1 MIFINNKYTNIYF
14 NIIKSAQIRDP
25 LSGYSERHH
34 IIPKC
39 LGGSNKKDNLV
50 ILTAR
55 EHFVCHHL
63 LTKMVNSTREKFQL
77 SKAFNC
83 MLYMTSPVQDRYK
96 VSSRKFESFKKN
108 YSKMFSEQQRGDK
121 NHMYGKTH
129 TPETLAKIAIA
140 RANSNYVITD
150 EIRAK
155 LSAANKG
162 KNVSAETRAK
172 ISKANKGRLAGKNNP
187 MYGNTHTAESRKKIS
202 EKAQGRTP
210 WNLGV
215 THTDEVKQKMSTL
228 ALQRTKYKCEHC
240 GVECVKCN
248 YNRWHGDN
256 CRSIVR

>member
-14 NIIKSAQIRDP
+14 NIIKSAQIRDL
-25 LSGYSERHH
+25 LSGYSEKHH
-34 IIPKC
+34 IIPKS

-55 EHFVCHHL
+55 EHFICHWL
-63 LTKMVNSTREKFQL
+63 LTKMVEGDDLRKMKHAIWRMLVQGRDFQI
-77 SKAFNC
+77 
-83 MLYMTSPVQDRYK
+83 RYK
-96 VSSRKFESFKKN
+96 PNSHTYDSLRKK
-108 YSKMFSEQQRGDK
+108 
-121 NHMYGKTH
+121 YGSLRKGIT
-129 TPETLAKIAIA
+129 TP
-140 RANSNYVITD
+140 D
-150 EIRAK
+150 EVK
-155 LSAANKG
+155 Q
-162 KNVSAETRAK
+162 K

-187 MYGNTHTAESRKKIS
+187 MYGNTHTEEARKKIS

>member
-25 LSGYSERHH
+25 LTGYTERHH
-34 IIPKC
+34 IIPKS
-39 LGGSNKKDNLV
+39 LGGTNKKDNLV
-50 ILTAR
+50 VLSAR
-55 EHFVCHHL
+55 EHFICHWL
-63 LTKMVNSTREKFQL
+63 LTKMVTGDDLRKMNHAIWRMLVQGRDYQL
-77 SKAFNC
+77 
-83 MLYMTSPVQDRYK
+83 RYK
-96 VSSRKFESFKKN
+96 PNSHTYESLRKRYGSLRKGVTTPDEVKK
-108 YSKMFSEQQRGDK
+108 
-121 NHMYGKTH
+121 
-129 TPETLAKIAIA
+129 
-140 RANSNYVITD
+140 
-150 EIRAK
+150 
-155 LSAANKG
+155 
-162 KNVSAETRAK
+162 K
-172 ISKANKGRLAGKNNP
+172 ISKANKGRLKGENNP

-215 THTDEVKQKMSTL
+215 THTDEVKQKMSKL

>member
-14 NIIKSAQIRDP
+14 NIIKSAQIRDL
-25 LSGYSERHH
+25 LSGYSEKHH
-34 IIPKC
+34 IIPKS

-55 EHFVCHHL
+55 EHFICHWL
-63 LTKMVNSTREKFQL
+63 LTKMVEGDDLRKMKHAIWRMLVQGRDFQI
-77 SKAFNC
+77 
-83 MLYMTSPVQDRYK
+83 RYK
-96 VSSRKFESFKKN
+96 PNSHTYDSLRKK
-108 YSKMFSEQQRGDK
+108 
-121 NHMYGKTH
+121 YGSLRKGIT
-129 TPETLAKIAIA
+129 TP
-140 RANSNYVITD
+140 D
-150 EIRAK
+150 EVK
-155 LSAANKG
+155 Q
-162 KNVSAETRAK
+162 K

>member
-14 NIIKSAQIRDP
+14 NIIKSAQIRDL
-25 LSGYSERHH
+25 LSGYSEKHH
-34 IIPKC
+34 IIPKS

-50 ILTAR
+50 MLTAR
-55 EHFVCHHL
+55 EHFICHWL
-63 LTKMVNSTREKFQL
+63 LTKMVEGDDLRKMKHAIWRMLVQGRDFQI
-77 SKAFNC
+77 
-83 MLYMTSPVQDRYK
+83 RYK
-96 VSSRKFESFKKN
+96 PNSHTYDSLRKK
-108 YSKMFSEQQRGDK
+108 
-121 NHMYGKTH
+121 YGSLRKGIT
-129 TPETLAKIAIA
+129 TP
-140 RANSNYVITD
+140 D
-150 EIRAK
+150 EVK
-155 LSAANKG
+155 Q
-162 KNVSAETRAK
+162 K

-187 MYGNTHTAESRKKIS
+187 MYGTTHTAEARKKIS

>member
-14 NIIKSAQIRDP
+14 NIIKSAQIRDL
-25 LSGYSERHH
+25 LSGYSEKHH
-34 IIPKC
+34 IIPKS

-50 ILTAR
+50 MLTAR
-55 EHFVCHHL
+55 EHFICHWL
-63 LTKMVNSTREKFQL
+63 LTKMVEGDDLRKMKHAIWRMLVQGRDFQI
-77 SKAFNC
+77 
-83 MLYMTSPVQDRYK
+83 RYK
-96 VSSRKFESFKKN
+96 PNSHTYDSLRKK
-108 YSKMFSEQQRGDK
+108 
-121 NHMYGKTH
+121 YGSLRKGIT
-129 TPETLAKIAIA
+129 TP
-140 RANSNYVITD
+140 D
-150 EIRAK
+150 EVK
-155 LSAANKG
+155 Q
-162 KNVSAETRAK
+162 K

-187 MYGNTHTAESRKKIS
+187 MYGNTHTEEARKKIS

-215 THTDEVKQKMSTL
+215 THTDKVKQKMSKL

>member
-14 NIIKSAQIRDP
+14 NIIKSAQIRDL
-25 LSGYSERHH
+25 LSGYSEKHH
-34 IIPKC
+34 IIPKS

-55 EHFVCHHL
+55 EHFICHWL
-63 LTKMVNSTREKFQL
+63 LTKMVEGDDLRKMKHAIWRMLVQGRDFQI
-77 SKAFNC
+77 
-83 MLYMTSPVQDRYK
+83 RYK
-96 VSSRKFESFKKN
+96 PNSHTYDSLRKK
-108 YSKMFSEQQRGDK
+108 
-121 NHMYGKTH
+121 YGSLRKGIT
-129 TPETLAKIAIA
+129 TP
-140 RANSNYVITD
+140 D
-150 EIRAK
+150 EVK
-155 LSAANKG
+155 Q
-162 KNVSAETRAK
+162 K

-187 MYGNTHTAESRKKIS
+187 MYGNTHTEEARKKIS

-215 THTDEVKQKMSTL
+215 THTDKVKQKMSKL